1 MTTQTEKLN
10 KYIQVLKKHLEEKEE
25 TIIKLRKELSE
36 LKYVNANKKWAELVE
51 LKFMAEGQTK
61 LI

>member
-1 MTTQTEKLN
+1 MQMTTQTEKLN

-36 LKYVNANKKWAELVE
+36 LNYVNANKKWAELDE
-51 LKFMAEGQTK
+51 
-61 LI
+61 